1 MRGKPPPPLDG
12 AVRLGNPCRGGFAIL
27 CPIGAAAFDLGAAFR
42 ISGIGAESDIGAALQ
57 AIAAT
62 AKADKI
68 FCDHSAAVDFGN
80 QVTTLIGVPGAAS
93 GAAREGGH
101 DVALDRGGD
110 GGFLGHGGL
119 PFRFHN

>member
-1 MRGKPPPPLDG
+1 MTPPLEG

-27 CPIGAAAFDLGAAFR
+27 CPIGAAAFDFGAAFR
-42 ISGIGAESDIGAALQ
+42 INGIGAEGDIGAALQ

-62 AKADKI
+62 AETDKV

-80 QVTTLIGVPGAAS
+80 QVATLIGVPGAAS

-101 DVALDRGGD
+101 DVALDGGGD
-110 GGFLGHGGL
+110 GCFLGHGA
-119 PFRFHN
+119 FSFAFHI